1 MRRLISLQA
10 IGLLAA
16 GLFLSIPSF
25 AQEVNYPKAEVFGG
39 FSISSAA
46 VSSSSTDPTTGL
58 TTTTSLRESF
68 MGWQASANG
77 NITHHLAIVGD
88 FGGQY
93 KTVAGIPMNSYQFL
107 FGPRIT
113 FRGPRVTPFVHAM
126 FGGVREGVGSFSFTD
141 PISGASVTIPGAS
154 STGLGLGMG
163 GGLDV
168 NISDRFALRVPQF
181 DWTPMH
187 IGGVWEKNVIRI
199 GIGLVVKTGQK

>member
-1 MRRLISLQA
+1 MIFLLI
-10 IGLLAA
+10 I

-25 AQEVNYPKAEVFGG
+25 AQEVIYPKAEVFGG
-39 FSISSAA
+39 FSISS
-46 VSSSSTDPTTGL
+46 SSISSSTTDPITGL

-68 MGWQASANG
+68 MGWQGSVNG
-77 NITHHLAIVGD
+77 NLTHHLAIVGD

-107 FGPRIT
+107 FGPRIV
-113 FRGPRVTPFVHAM
+113 FRAPRVTPFVHAM
-126 FGGVREGVGSFSFTD
+126 FGGVKEGVGSFSFTD

-154 STGLGLGMG
+154 STGLGLAMG

-168 NISDRFALRVPQF
+168 NLNDRLAVRVPQF

-187 IGGVWEKNVIRI
+187 VGGVWTNNVIRI
-199 GIGLVVKTGQK
+199 GIGLVIKTGGK